1 MTTDLDQF
9 VKDATTTESIIEK
22 VTVNHLLLTSVMAIS
37 MSAGNMLDQI
47 KKHVFYGKEY
57 NEDGFVDEFMAIVG
71 SLEVLKM
78 ALKEPNNEVEH
89 GVDPRLFHAIVG
101 IATES
106 TELLEAL
113 LTEEDKL
120 DTVNILEE
128 LGDLNWYQAIAIDAI
143 DGASYDNVLSTV
155 IAKLK
160 NRYPNKFTSEDAIN
174 RDLDKERQTL
184 QNNLLTDE

>member
-9 VKDATTTESIIEK
+9 VKDATTTESLIEK
-22 VTVNHLLLTSVMAIS
+22 VTVNHELLISVMAIS

-57 NEDGFVDEFMAIVG
+57 NEDKFVEEFMAIVG
-71 SLEVLKM
+71 ALEVLKM
-78 ALKEPNNEVEH
+78 ALKERDNEVEH

-113 LTEEDKL
+113 LTEEEEL

-155 IAKLK
+155 ITKLK
-160 NRYPNKFTSEDAIN
+160 NRYPNKFTSEAAIN
-174 RDLDKERQTL
+174 RDLDKERQVL
-184 QNNLLTDE
+184 KDNLLTKE